1 MARIAAFSHSAD
13 LAVQRMRWSARFRGS
28 LRPFP
33 LFSCLV
39 PRCNPSFLQ
48 ACSVFTFYAHPME
61 ARRPTQA
68 SDFVGWPATRL
79 NPASQAEQD
88 ETRAVTHSAPRRSEA
103 ASLA

>member
-39 PRCNPSFLQ
+39 PRCNPSFVQ
-48 ACSVFTFYAHPME
+48 VCSVFTFYAHPME

-68 SDFVGWPATRL
+68 SELVGWPATRL
-79 NPASQAEQD
+79 NQD
-88 ETRAVTHSAPRRSEA
+88 RQVERDATRAVAYSASRR
-103 ASLA
+103 